1 MKYFKHHARASRP
14 RSVAMSTIALLVL
27 GVVGFALG
35 FAGSAG
41 SATTLNL
48 GAAASFGAISATAMT
63 GAGGNTV
70 VNGDVG
76 SPTSVDATVTNPGFA
91 RFDSPALAAGM
102 VGPMNAVTAA
112 FGAAAAQASTGDVTG
127 NLGGTVTPGVYDST
141 SAILVNSPLTLD
153 AQGDPNAVFIFRAVS
168 DLTFATG
175 ATINLIGNANPCNIF
190 WKVNSAFLTAPNS
203 TFVGTILAL
212 TQITLVAD
220 ITVSGRLFAQTADVT
235 FIHDTVNSPGACAAA
250 AGTTTATTA
259 TPPATTVTTTTTSAA
274 TTTTVATTPVTTTP
288 GATTPVTSTPGATT
302 PVTSTPG
309 ATTPH
314 TTTPHTTTP
323 VTTSTPATT
332 STPTTTTTPAQAKAA
347 KAARAKALK
356 QRRTRGNAR
365 PPLHR
370 FGLTG

>member
-259 TPPATTVTTTTTSAA
+259 TPPATAATTTTTSAA
-274 TTTTVATTPVTTTP
+274 TTTTVATTSGTTTP
-288 GATTPVTSTPGATT
+288 GTTTSGTT
-302 PVTSTPG
+302 TSG
-309 ATTPH
+309 
-314 TTTPHTTTP
+314 TTTPGTTTP
-323 VTTSTPATT
+323 GTTTAGKTTPGTTSTTPTT
-332 STPTTTTTPAQAKAA
+332 STPTTTTSKPAQAAAAKAA

-356 QRRTRGNAR
+356 QRRNRGNAR

>member
-1 MKYFKHHARASRP
+1 MKHFKHHARAARP
-14 RSVAMSTIALLVL
+14 RSITMSTIALVAL

-41 SATTLNL
+41 SATTIDL
-48 GAAASFGAISATAMT
+48 GAAASFGAISSTAMT
-63 GAGGNTV
+63 GAGGDTV
-70 VNGDVG
+70 VHGDVG

-112 FGAAAAQASTGDVTG
+112 FGAAAAQSSTGDITG
-127 NLGGTVTPGVYDST
+127 SLGGTVTPGVYDST
-141 SAILVNSPLTLD
+141 SAILINSSLTLD

-175 ATINLIGNANPCNIF
+175 ASINLIGNANPCNIF
-190 WKVNSAFLTAPNS
+190 WKVNSAFLTAPNT

-220 ITVSGRLFAQTADVT
+220 ITVEGRLLAQTADVT
-235 FIHDTVNSPGACAAA
+235 FIHDTVNRPGTCAA

-259 TPPATTVTTTTTSAA
+259 TATTATTSAA
-274 TTTTVATTPVTTTP
+274 TTSAATTSAATTSAATTSTVATTPVTTTP
-288 GATTPVTSTPGATT
+288 RTTA
-302 PVTSTPG
+302 
-309 ATTPH
+309 
-314 TTTPHTTTP
+314 P

-332 STPTTTTTPAQAKAA
+332 SAPTATTPAQAKAA
-347 KAARAKALK
+347 KAAKATRAKALK